1 MPDSMDS
8 KREQISALMDGQ
20 LRAHGLAQAVELAC
34 EDAQAHQAW
43 DEYHLIGQV
52 LRGESLDSISLQ
64 SDFLTRLQARLK
76 SEARSSLEPGV
87 VQVAVKPL
95 ELLDQDRRYMQQEA
109 ANQPVYRWKLVAGL
123 ACMATVALLAW
134 SALGLGQPSTDL
146 PQLAQAPQ
154 TLAAPLP
161 AVVPATMGQAQMLRD
176 PQLDRFLAAHKQQ
189 GGGSALQLPAGFLRN
204 ATFDHPSR

>member
-20 LRAHGLAQAVELAC
+20 LRAHGLAQAVQLAC

-43 DEYHLIGQV
+43 DEYHLIGQA
-52 LRGESLDSISLQ
+52 LRGECLDSSSLQ

-76 SEARSSLEPGV
+76 SETCSSLEPGV
-87 VQVAVKPL
+87 LQVEAKPL
-95 ELLDQDRRYMQQEA
+95 ALLDQGSRHLQQEA

-123 ACMATVALLAW
+123 AGIATVALLAW
-134 SALGLGQPSTDL
+134 NAMGLGQPATGL
-146 PQLAQAPQ
+146 PQLAEAPQ
-154 TLAAPLP
+154 TLASPLP
-161 AVVPATMGQAQMLRD
+161 AGGPATMGQALMLRD